1 MNYQDDKKPTLARYR
16 SLGNVLSV
24 VVDGFTD
31 IIARV
36 FRVDVEDVQR
46 HKAQVEDV
54 TVTVT
59 GREQLAV
66 AIPLDS
72 QRGVLFGL
80 DATLK
85 VYGFSL
91 SHTHR
96 LNLWRWKELS
106 LLEVKLYRV
115 FVLLNNHK

>member
-36 FRVDVEDVQR
+36 FRVNVEDVQR

-54 TVTVT
+54 AVTVT
-59 GREQLAV
+59 GWEQLAV

-91 SHTHR
+91 SHTH
-96 LNLWRWKELS
+96 
-106 LLEVKLYRV
+106 
-115 FVLLNNHK
+115 

>member
-16 SLGNVLSV
+16 SLGNVLSI

-36 FRVDVEDVQR
+36 FRVNVEDVQR

-54 TVTVT
+54 AVTVT
-59 GREQLAV
+59 GWEKLAV

-72 QRGVLFGL
+72 QCGVLFGL

-91 SHTHR
+91 SHTH
-96 LNLWRWKELS
+96 
-106 LLEVKLYRV
+106 
-115 FVLLNNHK
+115 